1 VKEGSHGHRI
11 VEEATRVRERER
23 EAPLCQSPCSARVQE
38 RVRWREALEEREREA
53 REREREAPVRALC
66 LVWGGA
72 LRSAQLR
79 ERKVRMEVRV

>member
-1 VKEGSHGHRI
+1 VCK
-11 VEEATRVRERER
+11 RECDGER
-23 EAPLCQSPCSARVQE
+23 
-38 RVRWREALEEREREA
+38 RWKREREA